1 MIQSPPPP
9 PSGVQHPYLH
19 DISCNNGSALPQTM
33 RSPGEREERNGVS
46 TRLLGTLM
54 SRLASVKGGPRVTL
68 IGEQD
73 GGFVRDGNYRKQGF
87 RIILDKRRLVKV

>member
-1 MIQSPPPP
+1 
-9 PSGVQHPYLH
+9 
-19 DISCNNGSALPQTM
+19 
-33 RSPGEREERNGVS
+33 
-46 TRLLGTLM
+46 M